1 MLSIRTNIAS
11 FDAQRNLSS
20 ASGSLAKSMEKLSS
34 GFRINRAGDDAAGL
48 AISEKLKAQ
57 VGGLMQAARNSGDG
71 ISMIQTAEGGL
82 DEIQT
87 MMQRVRELAVQAS
100 NDTVGGTER
109 VDINT
114 EVQQLRTEMQN
125 IADRTKFNGAGLLNG
140 SLQTS
145 VAAGSGAKVGSVAGA
160 ATSLITSINVDGA
173 KAGTTYALTSA
184 KAGELT
190 ATATINGSVV
200 SQTVALAD
208 IAKDT
213 SGTISFSQLG
223 LSFNVAATADDTAAA
238 LATGLAALTDVT
250 TSAAGSAAILQS
262 GANQGEETTV
272 NFADARINNSTSLSA
287 LKTAL
292 DAFNTGSTQ
301 ANASALIGAVDGAL
315 DSISSSRGN
324 LGAAQNRLEHTISNL
339 RVSASNLSASN
350 SRIRDVDVA
359 EESAAMAR
367 SNVLMQAG
375 VSVLAQANQMPQL
388 ALKLLG

>member
-1 MLSIRTNIAS
+1 
-11 FDAQRNLSS
+11 
-20 ASGSLAKSMEKLSS
+20 
-34 GFRINRAGDDAAGL
+34 
-48 AISEKLKAQ
+48 
-57 VGGLMQAARNSGDG
+57 
-71 ISMIQTAEGGL
+71 MIQTAEGGL

-145 VAAGSGAKVGSVAGA
+145 VDATSTLQVGDAAGGATGAGA
-160 ATSLITSINVDGA
+160 GATITSINLDGA
-173 KAGTTYALTSA
+173 KAATTYTLSA
-184 KAGELT
+184 DTGGNLT
-190 ATATINGSVV
+190 ATATIGGNTFT
-200 SQTVALAD
+200 QTVAVSALA
-208 IAKDT
+208 KG
-213 SGTISFSQLG
+213 GTG
-223 LSFNVAATADDTAAA
+223 NVSFNELGFSLGVTGGTSAATGAQ
-238 LATGLAALTDVT
+238 LATGLAGNTSIV
-250 TSAAGSAAILQS
+250 TSAASSAAVLQS
-262 GANQGEETTV
+262 GANKGEETTV
-272 NFADARINNSTSLSA
+272 NFADARINNSSNLSG
-287 LKTAL
+287 LKAAL

-301 ANASALIGAVDGAL
+301 SNASALIGAVDTAL
-315 DSISSSRGN
+315 DSISSTRGN